1 MKNGLILA
9 ALLASSAHA
18 GNWWLTPDQEAQRAL
33 EAGDAT
39 RAARLFTDPQHRA
52 YAEIEAKQYA
62 DAARR
67 LEPFEDGES
76 QYNRGNALARAG
88 DLHAALSSYEAALK
102 HAAAGSSLHRDA
114 EHNRD
119 LVARQ
124 LEDQKKSQQQPKNG
138 SGQQGQKG
146 DRQQS
151 QSGQQQGQGGQQQQ
165 GQSGQ
170 QQQGQSGQQ
179 QQGQS
184 GQQQQGQ
191 SSQQQQGQSGQQQ
204 QGQGSQQQGQS
215 SQQQG
220 QSSQQQ
226 GQSSQ
231 QQGPNGDQEHQSA
244 GQQEQKAAAEDQK
257 SAQQDQGAGQQ
268 ASDSRDALQGSSGDQ
283 RPLSQAQNQS
293 GADSSR
299 AAPESSNS
307 RGERRPDLPRATPP
321 SEQSLSED
329 QWLRQIPD
337 DPAGLLRRKFL
348 IEHMMKQ
355 GAQL

>member
-1 MKNGLILA
+1 MIFA

-18 GNWWLTPDQEAQRAL
+18 GSWWLTPDQEAQRAL
-33 EAGDAT
+33 QAGDAT
-39 RAARLFTDPQHRA
+39 RAAQLFTDPQHRA

-67 LEPFEDGES
+67 LEPFQDGES

-124 LEDQKKSQQQPKNG
+124 LEDRKKSQQQPKEG
-138 SGQQGQKG
+138 SGQEGQKG
-146 DRQQS
+146 DQQQS
-151 QSGQQQGQGGQQQQ
+151 QSGEQQGQG
-165 GQSGQ
+165 
-170 QQQGQSGQQ
+170 
-179 QQGQS
+179 
-184 GQQQQGQ
+184 
-191 SSQQQQGQSGQQQ
+191 GQQQ
-204 QGQGSQQQGQS
+204 QGQGSQQQGQGS
-215 SQQQG
+215 QQQGQGSQQQGQGSQQQGQGSQQQGQGSQQQG
-220 QSSQQQ
+220 QS
-226 GQSSQ
+226 
-231 QQGPNGDQEHQSA
+231 GDQQHQSA
-244 GQQEQKAAAEDQK
+244 GQQEQKAAGEDQK
-257 SAQQDQGAGQQ
+257 SAQQDRGADQQ
-268 ASDSRDALQGSSGDQ
+268 ASNPGDALQGGSGD
-283 RPLSQAQNQS
+283 RSPLSQAQNQG

-299 AAPESSNS
+299 AATESSGS
-307 RGERRPDLPRATPP
+307 HAERRPDDPHATPP
-321 SEQSLSED
+321 SEQSLAKD

-355 GAQL
+355 GAQP

>member
-1 MKNGLILA
+1 VKSGLIFA

-18 GNWWLTPDQEAQRAL
+18 GSWWLTPDQEAQRAL

-39 RAARLFTDPQHRA
+39 RAAQLFTDPQHRA
-52 YAEIEAKQYA
+52 YAQIKAKQYA

-88 DLHAALSSYEAALK
+88 DLPAALSSYEAALK

-124 LEDQKKSQQQPKNG
+124 LEDQKKSQQQPKHG
-138 SGQQGQKG
+138 SGQQGPKG
-146 DRQQS
+146 DQQPS
-151 QSGQQQGQGGQQQQ
+151 QSGQQQ

-170 QQQGQSGQQ
+170 QQ
-179 QQGQS
+179 
-184 GQQQQGQ
+184 
-191 SSQQQQGQSGQQQ
+191 
-204 QGQGSQQQGQS
+204 
-215 SQQQG
+215 
-220 QSSQQQ
+220 
-226 GQSSQ
+226 
-231 QQGPNGDQEHQSA
+231 GPNGDQQHPSA
-244 GQQEQKAAAEDQK
+244 GQQEQKAAGEDRK
-257 SAQQDQGAGQQ
+257 GAQQDQGAGQQ
-268 ASDSRDALQGSSGDQ
+268 ASNQRDALQGGSNDQ
-283 RPLSQAQNQS
+283 RPSGQAQNQG

-299 AAPESSNS
+299 AAPEFSNS
-307 RGERRPDLPRATPP
+307 RGERQPDLPRATTP
-321 SEQSLSED
+321 SEQSLSKD

-355 GAQL
+355 GTQL

>member
-1 MKNGLILA
+1 LVVKNGLILA

-88 DLHAALSSYEAALK
+88 DLPAALSSYEAALK

-119 LVARQ
+119 LVAQQ

-146 DRQQS
+146 NQQQS
-151 QSGQQQGQGGQQQQ
+151 QSGQQQGQG
-165 GQSGQ
+165 
-170 QQQGQSGQQ
+170 GQQ

-204 QGQGSQQQGQS
+204 QGQSG
-215 SQQQG
+215 
-220 QSSQQQ
+220 
-226 GQSSQ
+226 Q
-231 QQGPNGDQEHQSA
+231 QQGPNGDQHQSA
-244 GQQEQKAAAEDQK
+244 GQEQK
-257 SAQQDQGAGQQ
+257 GADQQ
-268 ASDSRDALQGSSGDQ
+268 ASNPRDALQGGSNDQ
-283 RPLSQAQNQS
+283 HPLSQAQNQG
-293 GADSSR
+293 GAEGSR
-299 AAPESSNS
+299 AAPESSSS
-307 RGERRPDLPRATPP
+307 RRERQPDLPRATPP

>member
-1 MKNGLILA
+1 VKSGLIFA

-39 RAARLFTDPQHRA
+39 RAAQLFTDPQHRA

-88 DLHAALSSYEAALK
+88 DLPAALSSYEAALK

-119 LVARQ
+119 LVAQQ
-124 LEDQKKSQQQPKNG
+124 LEDRKKSQQQPKNG

-146 DRQQS
+146 DQQQS
-151 QSGQQQGQGGQQQQ
+151 QSGQQQGQSGQQQQ

-191 SSQQQQGQSGQQQ
+191 SGQQQQGQSGQQQ
-204 QGQGSQQQGQS
+204 QGQSGQQQGQS
-215 SQQQG
+215 G
-220 QSSQQQ
+220 
-226 GQSSQ
+226 Q
-231 QQGPNGDQEHQSA
+231 QQGPNGDQRQSA
-244 GQQEQKAAAEDQK
+244 GQPEQKAAGEDQK
-257 SAQQDQGAGQQ
+257 SAQDQGAGQQ
-268 ASDSRDALQGSSGDQ
+268 ASDPRDALQGGSNDQ
-283 RPLSQAQNQS
+283 HPLSQAQNQG
-293 GADSSR
+293 GAEASR
-299 AAPESSNS
+299 AAPQSSSS
-307 RGERRPDLPRATPP
+307 RRERQPDLPRATPP